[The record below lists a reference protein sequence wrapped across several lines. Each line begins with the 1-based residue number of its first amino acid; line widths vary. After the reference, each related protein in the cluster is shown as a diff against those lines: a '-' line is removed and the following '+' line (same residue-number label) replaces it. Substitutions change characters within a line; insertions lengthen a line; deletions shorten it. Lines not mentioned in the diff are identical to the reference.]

1 MYKKFKNKEELKE
14 FDYDFS
20 RKFIEENNLDITSFM
35 CDVDDET
42 YLNELIRELEN
53 QGYNVDDLLE
63 SDEYYNIL
71 GHKNPRYHNLYIGK
85 YYDDPTIPLA
95 KVDGNIFALIDW
107 DGEKFVNCRRA
118 VDVNKNGKCTLA
130 DGFFSIKPTFDL
142 KGNMVDFE
150 HIEARTYS
158 IDVNE

>member
-63 SDEYYNIL
+63 SDEYYNI
-71 GHKNPRYHNLYIGK
+71 
-85 YYDDPTIPLA
+85 
-95 KVDGNIFALIDW
+95 W
-107 DGEKFVNCRRA
+107 SRA
-118 VDVNKNGKCTLA
+118 THR
-130 DGFFSIKPTFDL
+130 S
-142 KGNMVDFE
+142 
-150 HIEARTYS
+150 
-158 IDVNE
+158 